1 MFNFVAGTSASAVHF
16 QAYLVEGLMRW
27 NTARARARA
36 ALQRRDGGAGAGGD
50 GSWSR
55 EGEGRLSSLEWL
67 DVRHQHRL
75 TELTPPEHRPLL
87 PNYQPPREYTGQ
99 FCVRRQSVDSNY
111 SSRVA

>member
-1 MFNFVAGTSASAVHF
+1 MFNFVAGTSTSTGNF
-16 QAYLVEGLMRW
+16 QAYLFEGLVRW
-27 NTARARARA
+27 NAARARA
-36 ALQRRDGGAGAGGD
+36 ALQRRDGGAGGD

-55 EGEGRLSSLEWL
+55 EGGGRLSSLQWL

>member
-1 MFNFVAGTSASAVHF
+1 MFNFVADTSASAVHF

-27 NTARARARA
+27 NTARARA
-36 ALQRRDGGAGAGGD
+36 ALQRRDDSA

-67 DVRHQHRL
+67 DVRYQHRL